1 MKKYNQLSQRERDLI
16 DVLSRKGESCAAI
29 GKKLKR
35 DKSTIARELKRNS
48 SSKVSL
54 LSGSKSQRKEK
65 PGCPQEKVKESPG
78 ASLCVSQAQRR
89 LVPGTDCRQN
99 RDSPS
104 WFKGQP

>member
-35 DKSTIARELKRNS
+35 NKSTIARELKRNS

-54 LSGSKSQRKEK
+54 LSGSSSQPKSQGKEK
-65 PGCPQEKVKESPG
+65 TGCPQEKVKESPG

-89 LVPGTDCRQN
+89 LVPGTDCR
-99 RDSPS
+99 
-104 WFKGQP
+104 

>member
-48 SSKVSL
+48 SSLYHCYLAHRANQRAKERR
-54 LSGSKSQRKEK
+54 SQA
-65 PGCPQEKVKESPG
+65 CPQEKVKESPG

-89 LVPGTDCRQN
+89 LVPGTDCR
-99 RDSPS
+99 
-104 WFKGQP
+104 